1 MSVVEI
7 PEIPWTE
14 RIELPADRTAVLV
27 VDMQNDFVH
36 EKGALRVP
44 AAAATVGPIR
54 DLLSRA
60 RKAEVQVLFT
70 QDWHSPDDEEFRI
83 WPPHC
88 VAGTWGAEIIA
99 ELSPQANEARVKK
112 TTYDPFFR
120 TELEELL
127 RESGTKNLVVVG
139 TVANICV
146 LHAAGS
152 AALRGFQGGGAQGRG
167 ERPYRFRPFRGFPP
181 NHLPLPRPRPPL
193 LLGHPFRLSFLFS
206 RKLLSFFRP
215 RENAA
220 GGDEVRPSSGKISHE
235 NLADFDR
242 SFYTKPPN
250 DLHDLGYQALG
261 YGPVGAHRNER
272 IIPT

>member
-7 PEIPWTE
+7 PEIPRTE
-14 RIELPADRTAVLV
+14 RVELPADRTALLV

-54 DLLSRA
+54 ELLTRA
-60 RKAEVQVLFT
+60 RERGVQVLFT

-83 WPPHC
+83 WPAHC
-88 VAGTWGAEIIA
+88 LVGTWGAEIIA
-99 ELSPQANEARVKK
+99 ELAPRANEARVKK

-127 RESGTKNLVVVG
+127 RESGIKNLVVVG

-152 AALRGFQGGGAQGRG
+152 AALRGFRVVVPKDGVSALTEFDLLAAFRQITFLYRG
-167 ERPYRFRPFRGFPP
+167 
-181 NHLPLPRPRPPL
+181 LVL
-193 LLGHPFRLSFLFS
+193 
-206 RKLLSFFRP
+206 
-215 RENAA
+215 
-220 GGDEVRPSSGKISHE
+220 PSSAGIV
-235 NLADFDR
+235 F
-242 SFYTKPPN
+242 
-250 DLHDLGYQALG
+250 
-261 YGPVGAHRNER
+261 V
-272 IIPT
+272 

>member
-14 RIELPADRTAVLV
+14 RVELPADRTAVLV

-44 AAAATVGPIR
+44 AAAATVGPIC

-152 AALRGFQGGGAQGRG
+152 AALRGFKVVVPKDGVSALTDFDLLAAFRQITFLYRG
-167 ERPYRFRPFRGFPP
+167 
-181 NHLPLPRPRPPL
+181 LAL
-193 LLGHPFRLSFLFS
+193 
-206 RKLLSFFRP
+206 
-215 RENAA
+215 
-220 GGDEVRPSSGKISHE
+220 PSSSGI
-235 NLADFDR
+235 LF
-242 SFYTKPPN
+242 
-250 DLHDLGYQALG
+250 
-261 YGPVGAHRNER
+261 V
-272 IIPT
+272 